1 MFKKFLSY
9 YSGKKK
15 LLYMVLLAVVI
26 YSFIELSLPIFT
38 RKILNVYIP
47 NKDKDKIIIS
57 GICLVV
63 LVVVY
68 VIMQFIV
75 AYYGH
80 VLGTWLET
88 NMREKAF
95 EKLQMLP
102 FSYYDNNKTGRIMS
116 RLTNDLRDVGE
127 LMHHGAED
135 LLSVLLMS
143 VLGYIYL
150 VQINFTI
157 TTILFVVA
165 FTAIIVMS
173 VMRSNSMKAFK
184 AVRVRHGELNSQ
196 LESSIS
202 GIRLTK
208 AFSNED
214 YEIEKFGIQNLEY
227 NETYKSAYKKLA
239 KTMASNQMFIQILN
253 ITLIIVGAL
262 LVVDQKITFGDLVAY
277 VLYIGLL
284 TGPLRKITGMLE
296 LFQSGWAGFERFQE
310 LMDEPITLVNDPNP
324 IVMKDIKGD
333 IEFKDVV
340 FGYNSVDLENGK
352 VENKILNNFNLKI
365 ENGKMVALVGPSG
378 VGKTTLVQ
386 LIPRFYDVIS
396 GSVNIDGIN
405 VKKYDIR
412 SLRKNIGY
420 VQQDVFIFGGT
431 IKENILY
438 GKPEATDMEIIEA
451 AKKSD
456 IHEFIM
462 SLDDGYETIVG
473 ERGVTL
479 SGGQKQRISIAR
491 IFLKDPKILILDEAT
506 SALDNITEAY
516 IQKSLEKVIVG
527 RTVVVVA
534 HRLSTIQRADEIV
547 VMSREGIVQRGKH
560 EELLSIDGHYNKL
573 YNAQREG
580 FIE

>member
-9 YSGKKK
+9 YSGKKN
-15 LLYMVLLAVVI
+15 LLIMVLTSVVV

-38 RKILNVYIP
+38 RRILNIYIP
-47 NKDKDKIIIS
+47 GKNTDKIIMS
-57 GICLVV
+57 GVWLVILIV
-63 LVVVY
+63 LY
-68 VIMQFIV
+68 VIMQFVV

-80 VLGTWLET
+80 VLGTGLET
-88 NMREKAF
+88 TMREKAF

-102 FSYYDNNKTGRIMS
+102 FSYYDSNKTGRIMS

-127 LMHHGAED
+127 LMHHGVED
-135 LLSVLLMS
+135 LLGVLLMS

-157 TTILFVVA
+157 TTILFAVA

-173 VMRSNSMKAFK
+173 VMRTNSMKAFI

-208 AFSNED
+208 AFSNEE
-214 YEIEKFGIQNLEY
+214 YEIEKFALQNMEY
-227 NETYKSAYKKLA
+227 SETYKTAYKKLA
-239 KTMASNQMFIQILN
+239 KTMASNQMFIQLLN

-262 LVVDQKITFGDLVAY
+262 LVINNKITFGDLVAY

-310 LMDEPITLVNDPNP
+310 LMDEAVTIVNDVNP
-324 IVMKDIKGD
+324 IIMNNIKGN
-333 IEFKDVV
+333 IEFDNVM
-340 FGYNSVDLENGK
+340 FGYDSVDLENGK
-352 VENKILNNFNLKI
+352 VENNILKNFSLKI
-365 ENGKMVALVGPSG
+365 ENGKMIALVGPSG

-386 LIPRFYDVIS
+386 LIPRFYDVVS
-396 GSVNIDGIN
+396 GSIRIDGVDI
-405 VKKYDIR
+405 KKYELK

-438 GKPEATDMEIIEA
+438 GKPEATDEEVIEA

-456 IHEFIM
+456 IHDFIM
-462 SLDDGYETIVG
+462 TLDEGYETIVG

-516 IQKSLEKVIVG
+516 IQRSLEKVIVG

-534 HRLSTIQRADEIV
+534 HRLSTIQRADEII
-547 VMSREGIVQRGKH
+547 VMSRDGIVQRGKH
-560 EELLSIDGHYNKL
+560 EELLAVEGHYSNL
-573 YNAQREG
+573 YNAQKEG
-580 FIE
+580 FIR

>member
-365 ENGKMVALVGPSG
+365 ENGEMVALVGPSG

-396 GSVNIDGIN
+396 GSINIYGIN

-534 HRLSTIQRADEIV
+534 HRLSTIQRADEII
-547 VMSREGIVQRGKH
+547 VMSRDGIVQRGKH
-560 EELLSIDGHYNKL
+560 EELLAVEGHYNNL
-573 YNAQREG
+573 YNAQKEG
-580 FIE
+580 FIG

>member
-310 LMDEPITLVNDPNP
+310 LMDEPITLVNVPNP

-396 GSVNIDGIN
+396 GSVNIDAIN

-438 GKPEATDMEIIEA
+438 GKPEATEVEIIEA

>member
-438 GKPEATDMEIIEA
+438 GKPEATEVEIIEA

>member
-310 LMDEPITLVNDPNP
+310 LMDEPITLVNVPNP

-438 GKPEATDMEIIEA
+438 GKPEATEVEIIEA

-560 EELLSIDGHYNKL
+560 EELLSIDGHYHKL

>member
-438 GKPEATDMEIIEA
+438 GKPEATEVEIIEA

-573 YNAQREG
+573 YNAQREV

>member
-310 LMDEPITLVNDPNP
+310 LMDEPITLVNVPNP

-438 GKPEATDMEIIEA
+438 GKPEATEVEIIEA

>member
-102 FSYYDNNKTGRIMS
+102 FNYYDNNKTGRIMS

-310 LMDEPITLVNDPNP
+310 LMDEPITLVNVPNP

-396 GSVNIDGIN
+396 GSVNIDYNN

-412 SLRKNIGY
+412 NKKKNIGY

-438 GKPEATDMEIIEA
+438 GKPEATDVEIIEA